1 MVMQVAA
8 KAACKYK
15 YKYKIYGEGIFKIVH
30 LVIVHL
36 HEDMGVEGIWE
47 VDESKVLVTN
57 PSVALAER

>member
-15 YKYKIYGEGIFKIVH
+15 YKMYGEGRFKIVH

-47 VDESKVLVTN
+47 VDEPKVLVTN